1 MNINKN
7 IKSCEKDY
15 SNYSYQLKQQKLGN
29 YFHNMFANLKNSK
42 NLEKKKKLKSMLTSN
57 IVNYKNAKI
66 NNKKSNIKK
75 NLESSINLSKN
86 NFCGSFLVP
95 DYVFVTGA
103 EILGDLKTKG
113 AERTV
118 IRHFSKDVPK
128 ANFLKNK
135 NNLKS
140 CSVTRNKG
148 PNIKS
153 KYFDLINSNISRINK
168 MTTFKK
174 SKTVKYPN
182 RLRYYDKY
190 NKSFLNY
197 FNGGNL
203 KSKKTKNNY
212 FDFKE
217 HNDKFY
223 KNSAYNINNI
233 NKQSFYSSTLNNSK
247 TYLSS
252 STSCSS
258 KNLKYLKKN

>member
-7 IKSCEKDY
+7 KKSNEIDY

-29 YFHNMFANLKNSK
+29 YFHNMFANIKNSK

-57 IVNYKNAKI
+57 IVNFKNSKI
-66 NNKKSNIKK
+66 HNKKSNIKK

-113 AERTV
+113 AQRTIV
-118 IRHFSKDVPK
+118 RHFSKDIPK
-128 ANFLKNK
+128 ANFIKNK

-140 CSVTRNKG
+140 CSATRNKG

-153 KYFDLINSNISRINK
+153 KYFELINSNISRINK
-168 MTTFKK
+168 MTSFKK

-182 RLRYYDKY
+182 RLKYFDKC
-190 NKSFLNY
+190 NKSFLNF
-197 FNGGNL
+197 FNGTNL
-203 KSKKTKNNY
+203 KANKTKNNY

-217 HNDKFY
+217 YNDKFF
-223 KNSAYNINNI
+223 KNSVHNINTI
-233 NKQSFYSSTLNNSK
+233 NKQSFYSSTLNNSR